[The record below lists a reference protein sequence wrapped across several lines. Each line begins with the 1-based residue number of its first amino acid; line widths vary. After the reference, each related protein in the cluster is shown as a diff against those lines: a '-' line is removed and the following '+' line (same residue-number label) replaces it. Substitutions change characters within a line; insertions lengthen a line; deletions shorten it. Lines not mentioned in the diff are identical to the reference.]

1 MSNVELT
8 DDYIAREGKERD
20 IGDLGPTSRG
30 SGHSGPSVPLGSREP
45 NRNDLSEHRTGDT
58 K

>member
-30 SGHSGPSVPLGSREP
+30 SGHSGPSVPPGSREP
-45 NRNDLSEHRTGDT
+45 NRNDLS
-58 K
+58 

>member
-20 IGDLGPTSRG
+20 IGDLGPTSRVLGTQVHQFLRDPG
-30 SGHSGPSVPLGSREP
+30 SQ
-45 NRNDLSEHRTGDT
+45 NRNDLS
-58 K
+58 